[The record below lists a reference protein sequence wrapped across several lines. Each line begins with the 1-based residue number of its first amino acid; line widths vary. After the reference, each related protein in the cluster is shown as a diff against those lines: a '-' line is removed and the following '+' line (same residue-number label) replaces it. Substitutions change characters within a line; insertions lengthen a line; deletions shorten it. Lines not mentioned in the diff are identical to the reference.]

1 MFPDRSVT
9 YVPGPYRALPNK
21 WMQLTRS
28 AHSQA
33 ERGPRS

>member
-1 MFPDRSVT
+1 M
-9 YVPGPYRALPNK
+9 RALPNK

-33 ERGPRS
+33 ERGPRSGSMC